1 MNIKEFL
8 GILRRRKWLA
18 IQAFLV
24 IIGAMAAFTYLI
36 PPVYETYAKLL
47 IMTTPTSSSSSL
59 ISSSLKDFGSLVM
72 TGSDTEVNTAI
83 AMASIRPIVER
94 VIKKYGLK
102 DKWGNPMQ
110 PDNLLKPGISSYILP
125 IPTVSIARFGDT
137 NLFTITCN
145 TKDPKLS
152 QGIANSLAEGI
163 VEYNLN
169 HVREEYASAKV
180 FIDEQIE
187 KVNKDYLISLSNFKE
202 FKEQEQTVDLDA
214 EIKMAI
220 AKVAELYKQKEDNV
234 IDLEQARTKLRVLKE
249 QLNKMDSTR
258 VLPNV
263 MIENPLVKSQR
274 EKIAELELR
283 LVKETLELKEDHP
296 EVISIRSQLEKA
308 KENLAK
314 EVTIYQDSNL
324 LLTSLDREIASLET
338 HLVGVNADIDKYL
351 ALFKTLPEK
360 VMAEARLQQ
369 QLTAAENIYKF
380 LLQRKSEIGI
390 AEATTLSN
398 IRIID
403 PALEL
408 PIDMPTKPKKI
419 LNFAIGI
426 ILGLFSSFGLA
437 LLFENLDTTIKTT
450 EDIEKVENV
459 PFLGVIPWMKRSSPH
474 LISKRKL
481 TDPICESYRT
491 IRNSISFSSLDKPL
505 RRILITSAGPQEGK
519 TLTAVNLSIAL
530 AREGK
535 RVLLID
541 TDLRRPAVHK
551 HFNIANTVGITNV
564 LLDEKNVK
572 DAILNTGIE
581 GLSVLPSGPIPP
593 DPARLLE
600 SQKMQQLVA
609 DLTEKY
615 DILVLD
621 SAPALVVDDAIF
633 ISRYMDGVVN
643 VVESGRATVQ
653 AVTQMGEV
661 LRAAKAPLLGA
672 ILNKQRILNGG
683 YGYYR
688 YYKYYGN
695 GDESNI
701 GKKA

>member
-1 MNIKEFL
+1 MNIKEFFN
-8 GILRRRKWLA
+8 ILRRRKWVA
-18 IQAFLV
+18 IQAFIV
-24 IIGAMAAFTYLI
+24 IIGATTALTYLI

-59 ISSSLKDFGSLVM
+59 ISSTFKDFGSLVT

-83 AMASIRPIVER
+83 AMASIRPIVEG
-94 VIKKYGLK
+94 VIKKYDLK
-102 DKWGNPMQ
+102 DKNGNPMQ
-110 PDNLLKPGISSYILP
+110 PDKLLKPGILSQILP
-125 IPTVSIARFGDT
+125 LPTVSIARFGDT

-145 TKDPKLS
+145 TKNPKLS

-163 VEYNLN
+163 VEYSLN
-169 HVREEYASAKV
+169 HVREEYASARA
-180 FIDEQIE
+180 FIDDQIE
-187 KVNKDYLISLSNFKE
+187 KVNRDYLTYLSNFKE
-202 FKEQEQTVDLDA
+202 FKEKEQTVDLDS
-214 EIKMAI
+214 EIKVAI
-220 AKVAELYKQKEDNV
+220 TKLAELYQQKEDNV
-234 IDLEQARTKLRVLKE
+234 IDLEQSKAKLRVLKE
-249 QLNKMDSTR
+249 QVGKMDTTR

-263 MIENPLVKSQR
+263 MTENPMVRLQR
-274 EKIAELELR
+274 EKITELELQ
-283 LVKETLELKEDHP
+283 LVKATLELKEDHP

-308 KENLAK
+308 KEDLAK
-314 EVTIYQDSNL
+314 EVAVYQDSNL
-324 LLTSLDREIASLET
+324 LLSGLEREIASLEV
-338 HLVGVNADIDKYL
+338 HLAGVNADIDKYS

-360 VMAEARLQQ
+360 VMKYAKLQLRL
-369 QLTAAENIYKF
+369 TVAENIYKF
-380 LLQRKSEIGI
+380 LLQRKNEIGI

-398 IRIID
+398 IRIVD
-403 PALEL
+403 PAIEL
-408 PIDMPTKPKKI
+408 PLGMPTKPKKV

-426 ILGLFSSFGLA
+426 ILGLLSSVGLA

-474 LISKRKL
+474 IISKRKL

-505 RRILITSAGPQEGK
+505 RRILITSAGPKEGK

-541 TDLRRPAVHK
+541 TDLRRPNVHK
-551 HFNIANTVGITNV
+551 HFNIPNTVGITNV
-564 LLDEKNVK
+564 LLGEKNVN
-572 DAILNTGIE
+572 DAIFNTDLE

-600 SQKMQQLVA
+600 SQKMQQLVT
-609 DLTEKY
+609 DLTGKY

-643 VVESGRATVQ
+643 VVESGRSTIQ
-653 AVTQMGEV
+653 TVTQMGEI
-661 LRAAKAPLLGA
+661 LRVAKAPLLGA
-672 ILNKQRILNGG
+672 VLNKQRILNGG

-695 GDESNI
+695 GSEPDI

>member
-1 MNIKEFL
+1 MNIKDFF
-8 GILRRRKWLA
+8 GILRRKKWVA
-18 IQAFLV
+18 IQAFVV
-24 IIGAMAAFTYLI
+24 IIGATVAFTYLI

-47 IMTTPTSSSSSL
+47 IMTTPSSSSSSL
-59 ISSSLKDFGSLVM
+59 ISSTLKDFGSLVM

-83 AMASIRPIVER
+83 SMTSIRPIVQH
-94 VIKKYGLK
+94 VIDKYGLK

-110 PDNLLKPGISSYILP
+110 PDTLVKPGILAYILP
-125 IPTVSIARFGDT
+125 LPVVTIARYSDT
-137 NLFTITCN
+137 NLFTITCD
-145 TKDPKLS
+145 TKNPKLS

-163 VEYNLN
+163 VEFDLN
-169 HVREEYASAKV
+169 HVREEYASALS
-180 FIDEQIE
+180 FIDDQIE
-187 KVNKDYLISLSNFKE
+187 KVNKDYFACLLGFKE
-202 FKEQEQTVDLDA
+202 FKEKEETVDLDT
-214 EIKMAI
+214 EIKTAI

-234 IDLEQARTKLRVLKE
+234 IDLEQAKAKLRVLKE
-249 QLNKMDSTR
+249 QVATMDSTK

-263 MIENPLVKSQR
+263 MVENPTVKVQR
-274 EKIAELELR
+274 DKIAELELQ
-283 LVKETLELKEDHP
+283 LVKATLELKEDHP
-296 EVISIRSQLEKA
+296 DVISIKGQLEKV
-308 KENLAK
+308 KKDLAR
-314 EVTIYQDSNL
+314 ELTVYQDSNL
-324 LLTSLDREIASLET
+324 LLSDLERELASLEV

-360 VMAEARLQQ
+360 VMAQAKLQL
-369 QLTAAENIYKF
+369 QLTVAENIYKF

-398 IRIID
+398 IRIVD
-403 PALEL
+403 PAIEL
-408 PIDMPTKPKKI
+408 PLDMPTKPNKI

-426 ILGLFSSFGLA
+426 VLGLFSGAGLA
-437 LLFENLDTTIKTT
+437 LLFENLDTTIKST
-450 EDIEKVENV
+450 EDIEKIENV

-535 RVLLID
+535 SVLLID
-541 TDLRRPAVHK
+541 TDLRRPGVHK
-551 HFNIANTVGITNV
+551 HFNIANTVGITNI
-564 LLDEKNVK
+564 LLDEKNAK
-572 DAILNTGIE
+572 DAIFNTDLE

-600 SQKMQQLVA
+600 SKKMQQLVN

-643 VVESGRATVQ
+643 VVESGRSTVQ

-695 GDESNI
+695 GEDSNI